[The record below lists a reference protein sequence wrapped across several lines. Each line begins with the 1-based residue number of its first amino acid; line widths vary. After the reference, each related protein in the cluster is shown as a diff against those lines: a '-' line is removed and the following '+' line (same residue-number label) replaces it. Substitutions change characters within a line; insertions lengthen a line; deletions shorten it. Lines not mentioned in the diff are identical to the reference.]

1 MKRSA
6 TEAQAHLRLAL
17 LSLMAVLCPTAALAG
32 DGFEILHREM
42 VEEVEQAYVS
52 YPSGDLTVTGWLFV
66 HPFSEEDTEP
76 CIIFNHGGVGGVG
89 EGMKAKSRWLA
100 KQGYIVFAPSYRGED
115 DSEGEIEVA
124 AGEIDDV
131 VAAIQL
137 LSTHPGIRPGEFVL
151 VGTSHGAL
159 ISVHVASRE
168 EAKPWVKGVVA
179 AYGVMDI
186 YSWYQYLIDNDFD
199 VSDPLSV
206 RVYGNGPE
214 DKPEAFAQRHALSLI
229 PELSEAPIFLVQGK
243 HDRIVPEE
251 QALDM
256 YRALR
261 ESGRQQDDVRVF
273 EHGAHGFLFWDD
285 PKLHPVEELRDTE
298 KAWNQILTFIGSVV
312 GPEDD
317 WGG

>member
-1 MKRSA
+1 
-6 TEAQAHLRLAL
+6 LGGVFLLAL
-17 LSLMAVLCPTAALAG
+17 LLGSGGAAAEE
-32 DGFEILHREM
+32 GFEILRREM
-42 VEEVEQAYVS
+42 VDEVEQAYVS

-66 HPFSEEDTEP
+66 HPFSKEDTEP
-76 CIIFNHGGVGGVG
+76 CVIFNHGGVGGVSAG
-89 EGMKAKSRWLA
+89 TRERCRWLA

-131 VAAIQL
+131 LAAMRL

-151 VGTSHGAL
+151 LGTSHGAL
-159 ISVHVASRE
+159 ISVHAAARDE
-168 EAKPWVKGVVA
+168 LKPLVKGVVA
-179 AYGVMDI
+179 AYGVMDM
-186 YSWYQYLIDNDFD
+186 YSWYQYLLDNEFD
-199 VSDPLSV
+199 VSDPLSL

-214 DKPEAFAQRHALSLI
+214 DKPEAFASRHAHSLI
-229 PELSEAPIFLVQGK
+229 PRLGDAPIMFVQGE
-243 HDRIVPEE
+243 HDRIVPKE

-261 ESGRQQDDVRVF
+261 ESGRQVDYCRVY

-298 KAWNQILTFIGSVV
+298 KAWNDILNFFGELV
-312 GPEDD
+312 GPQED